1 MPDITFI
8 NPYVDWAM
16 ALKPASDDLHFP
28 VFFEG
33 VREDINAH
41 LFHIGLCLG
50 AVSENSSGN
59 PPKALRVC
67 VTNSGFHNSRDQV
80 SGFYYLSRQDLIAVS
95 SQARIRPYIKWV
107 GVPVRL
113 NQPFTQSPDQQACK
127 GQATLAPII
136 GIIDEGIGYLNTR
149 FCRQSD
155 EVENKQHE
163 TRILAL
169 WQQSMN
175 ATQSSRDGNGPC
187 DIGRI
192 LSRDDITA
200 QLNAVPYKTEFEIYQ
215 ENNNSLFGQNTHRS
229 TEQNFSHGTAVL
241 DVAAGADPVYEDV
254 VQDILAVQLPPETLE
269 DTSGAHL
276 PAFLLMAAEWL
287 LDEARTRGRPIIINV
302 SLGFPAGTKTGGSLL
317 ERILTERVNA
327 INADIQNSA
336 TPLAQLVFA
345 YGNSHKDRLC
355 AQLSLSDE
363 KTSAGIQWVVQPNDP
378 TPSYI
383 EIHRTDHES
392 LDLHSDI
399 ELTLISPQGN
409 RFCDIPMVNASSDM
423 NAVQDGAPHLI
434 GRIYHD
440 DAEGVARFIVALP
453 PTDAHAAHGCPDA
466 SGIWKIHV
474 QRRTSERVSIAIQVQ
489 RDDTAAGFIRGGR
502 QSYLEDEDGYGLDP
516 LTQNYE
522 MPLENAR
529 LTRKGTNSALMVKG
543 SEFIHLV
550 GAVEPDV
557 VGQRCAFRPTYE
569 TAESAP
575 WSERTEGAGPD
586 FSAMSEDGYGSV
598 GVIASGTFSGSTVT
612 VNGTSIAA
620 ALITRYLSGLAS
632 SDCILDTSVARSGR
646 TGAVLRGK
654 GGARV
659 RHPEF

>member
-1 MPDITFI
+1 MPNITFL

-33 VREDINAH
+33 ARDDINAH
-41 LFHIGLCLG
+41 LLDAGLCLG
-50 AVSENSSGN
+50 TVSGN
-59 PPKALRVC
+59 NSGNAPKTLRMC
-67 VTNSGFHNSRDQV
+67 VTNSVVHNTRDQV

-95 SQARIRPYIKWV
+95 SQARIRPHIKWV
-107 GVPVRL
+107 GVPARL
-113 NQPFTQSPDQQACK
+113 NQPVTQNPDQQSCE

-136 GIIDEGIGYLNTR
+136 GVIDEGIGYLNAR
-149 FCRQSD
+149 FRRQFD
-155 EVENKQHE
+155 EAGSKKHE

-169 WQQSMN
+169 WQQSMD
-175 ATQSSRDGNGPC
+175 ATQSSGDRNSPC

-192 LSRDDITA
+192 LSRDDIMA
-200 QLNAVPYKTEFEIYQ
+200 QLNALQHKTEFEIYQ
-215 ENNNSLFGQNTHRS
+215 ENNNLLFGRNTHRS
-229 TEQNFSHGTAVL
+229 TEQNFSHGTAIL
-241 DVAAGADPVYEDV
+241 DMAAGADPADGDV
-254 VQDILAVQLPPETLE
+254 AQDILAVQLPPETLE
-269 DTSGAHL
+269 DTSGTHL
-276 PAFLLMAAEWL
+276 PAFLIMAVEWL

-317 ERILTERVNA
+317 ERVLTERVNA

-336 TPLAQLVFA
+336 TPFAQLVFA

-355 AQLSLSDE
+355 AQLDLSDE
-363 KTSAGIQWVVQPNDP
+363 KTTEGIQWVVQPDDP

-392 LDLHSDI
+392 LDLNSDI
-399 ELTLISPQGN
+399 GLTLISPQGHHYH
-409 RFCDIPMVNASSDM
+409 DIPMVNGSSDM
-423 NAVQDGAPHLI
+423 NAVQEGAPHLI

-440 DAEGVARFIVALP
+440 DAEVVARFIVALP
-453 PTDAHAAHGCPDA
+453 PTDANVTHGCPNVG
-466 SGIWKIHV
+466 GIWGIHV
-474 QRRTSERVSIAIQVQ
+474 QRRTSGRVTLAVQVQ
-489 RDDTAAGFIRGGR
+489 RDDTAAGFVRGGR

-529 LTRKGTNSALMVKG
+529 LTRKGTNSALVAKG

-550 GAVEPDV
+550 GAVEPDTM
-557 VGQRCAFRPTYE
+557 GERCAFRPTYE

-575 WSERTEGAGPD
+575 WSERTKGAGPD
-586 FSAMSEDGYGSV
+586 LSAMSEDGYGSV
-598 GVIASGTFSGSTVT
+598 GVVASGTFSGSIVT
-612 VNGTSIAA
+612 VNGTSVAA
-620 ALITRYLSGLAS
+620 AQLTRYLSGMAS
-632 SDCILDTSVARSGR
+632 SDYTLDTAVARTGR
-646 TGAVLRGK
+646 IGTVLHGK

-659 RHPEF
+659 RHPEL

>member
-1 MPDITFI
+1 MPNITFL

-28 VFFEG
+28 VFFESARG
-33 VREDINAH
+33 DINAH
-41 LFHIGLCLG
+41 LLNAGLCLG
-50 AVSENSSGN
+50 SVSGN
-59 PPKALRVC
+59 NSGNTPKALRVC
-67 VTNSGFHNSRDQV
+67 VTNSVVHNTGDQV

-95 SQARIRPYIKWV
+95 SQAMIRSYIKWV

-113 NQPFTQSPDQQACK
+113 NQPVAQSADEQPCN
-127 GQATLAPII
+127 GQEGLAPII
-136 GIIDEGIGYLNTR
+136 GVIDEGIGYLNAR
-149 FCRQSD
+149 FRRQFD
-155 EVENKQHE
+155 EAGNKTHE

-169 WQQSMN
+169 WQLSMD
-175 ATQSSRDGNGPC
+175 ATESSGDRNGPC

-200 QLNAVPYKTEFEIYQ
+200 QLDELQHKTEFEIYQ
-215 ENNNSLFGQNTHRS
+215 EKNNLLFGQNTHRS
-229 TEQNFSHGTAVL
+229 TEQSFSHGTAIL
-241 DVAAGADPVYEDV
+241 DVAAGADPVDEDV
-254 VQDILAVQLPPETLE
+254 AQDILAVQLPPETLE
-269 DTSGAHL
+269 DTSGTHL
-276 PAFLLMAAEWL
+276 PAFLIMAVEWL
-287 LDEARTRGRPIIINV
+287 LDEARRRGRPIIINV

-317 ERILTERVNA
+317 ERVLSERVNA

-336 TPLAQLVFA
+336 TPFAQLVFA

-355 AQLSLSDE
+355 VQLDLSDE
-363 KTSAGIQWVVQPNDP
+363 KTTEGIQWVVQPDDP

-392 LDLHSDI
+392 LDLNSDI
-399 ELTLISPQGN
+399 EFTLISPQGHHYH
-409 RFCDIPMVNASSDM
+409 DIPMVNGSSDM
-423 NAVQDGAPHLI
+423 NAIQEGAPHLL

-440 DAEGVARFIVALP
+440 NAEGIARFIVALP
-453 PTDAHAAHGCPDA
+453 PTDTNVTHGCPDV
-466 SGIWKIHV
+466 SGIWGIHV
-474 QRRTSERVSIAIQVQ
+474 QRRTSGRLTLAVQVQ

-529 LTRKGTNSALMVKG
+529 LTRKGTNSALVVKG

-550 GAVEPDV
+550 GAVEPDTM
-557 VGQRCAFRPTYE
+557 GQGCAFRPTYE

-575 WSERTEGAGPD
+575 WSKRSEGSDPD
-586 FSAMSEDGYGSV
+586 FSAKSEDGYGSV

-612 VNGTSIAA
+612 VNGTSVAA
-620 ALITRYLSGLAS
+620 AQMTRYLSGLAS
-632 SDCILDTSVARSGR
+632 SECTLDTAVARTGR
-646 TGAVLRGK
+646 IGTVLRGK

-659 RHPEF
+659 RHPEL